1 MSVGFLNLGGTE
13 MLRNAIVMMLA
24 VIFTAGASV
33 GFACEYKKGETKYAD
48 YAACV
53 HGKDAILV
61 VDLPEDFHSW
71 DQCVYLAEAW
81 KPPKL
86 LAITKDNGGTEQVSV
101 SDRSQIGN
109 PCYLAKQ
116 ACDKAYKALQN

>member
-1 MSVGFLNLGGTE
+1 
-13 MLRNAIVMMLA
+13 MLRIAIVITLA
-24 VIFTAGASV
+24 VFFTAGASV

-48 YAACV
+48 YARCV

-61 VDLPEDFHSW
+61 VDLPDDFHSW

-86 LAITKDNGGTEQVSV
+86 LAITKDNGGKEQVSV

-116 ACDKAYKALQN
+116 ACDKAYKALQQ